1 MAGINTEKA
10 DATGFMG
17 TMPSSQ
23 DETLP
28 ANSTDKRE
36 TAVILIIGTHIKD
49 RGKIAKVLLLKS
61 KVHIFLFFGL
71 TLPPAVVKVSVVVQS
86 FCLDLSDAL
95 PGQCQD
101 GVIDGGH
108 FHG

>member
-10 DATGFMG
+10 DATVMG

-28 ANSTDKRE
+28 ANSTYKRE

-49 RGKIAKVLLLKS
+49 
-61 KVHIFLFFGL
+61 
-71 TLPPAVVKVSVVVQS
+71 
-86 FCLDLSDAL
+86 
-95 PGQCQD
+95 
-101 GVIDGGH
+101 
-108 FHG
+108 